1 MEGSVKFGEEGFGV
15 LERAA
20 TTLTAEAAYNAPKRD
35 DEWKKEKKWAAD
47 FSCAGS
53 GDWDAIP
60 SEIDAWYNRVLYE
73 YGWIGLEELTM
84 VVPY

>member
-35 DEWKKEKKWAAD
+35 DEWKKEKK
-47 FSCAGS
+47 
-53 GDWDAIP
+53 
-60 SEIDAWYNRVLYE
+60 
-73 YGWIGLEELTM
+73 
-84 VVPY
+84 